1 MNRCHPHPLSKWTSF
16 ILALLAM
23 ALLAGCSSP
32 LDTVFAVQPT
42 PNGRFIQKV
51 TATPTVTLTPAITRE
66 AAAQASATPVP
77 LTPTPPPLEI
87 YQTDRLYQGIQPVTY
102 LDDACQYLYDRWN
115 PDNASPGTIV
125 LPIMYHGV
133 RKAGGSVADNITV
146 TEKYFKET
154 VARARELGYQTITVA
169 QLENFLQHNAY
180 IPPRSMLL
188 IIDDRRLGTVREHFL
203 PVLEAND
210 WTLVM
215 AYITGVINQQEWQ
228 QVKDVLATGLVEIEA
243 HGYLH
248 NGETYFTEFTPDE
261 IIHEEIYGPIKAF
274 EENLGYRPTAFIY
287 PGGDFTEKTVK
298 MVREAGYRLGFTI
311 HARGP
316 LMFNWIPQGE
326 KERAIGETLLTLP
339 RYWST
344 TAYKNLEDALI
355 YAEEAAAFARE
366 HRQSELDWY
375 SRYCSNYP
383 PIPAPV
389 IEITEEACDRCT
401 Y

>member
-1 MNRCHPHPLSKWTSF
+1 MNRRNPHPLSKRSGF
-16 ILALLAM
+16 LLALLAL
-23 ALLAGCSSP
+23 ALLAGCNSP
-32 LDTVFAVQPT
+32 LESVSAVRSTQVI
-42 PNGRFIQKV
+42 REILKIS
-51 TATPTVTLTPAITRE
+51 ATPTVT
-66 AAAQASATPVP
+66 ATPSP
-77 LTPTPPPLEI
+77 TPTLRPTPTRPTATPPPLEI

-102 LDDACQYLYDRWN
+102 IEDACQYLYDRWN

-133 RKAGGSVADNITV
+133 RKAGGSVVDNITV
-146 TEKYFKET
+146 TQKYFEET
-154 VARARELGYQTITVA
+154 VARARELGYQTITID

-180 IPPRSMLL
+180 IPPRSMVL

-203 PVLEAND
+203 PVLAEND

-215 AYITGVINQQEWQ
+215 AYITGVINQQEWK

-261 IIHEEIYGPIKAF
+261 VIQTEIYGPIEAF
-274 EENLGYRPTAFIY
+274 EENLGYRPKAFIF

-298 MVREAGYRLGFTI
+298 AVRDAGYQLGFTI

-326 KERAIGETLLTLP
+326 KERAIGEPLLTLP

-344 TAYKNLEDALI
+344 TAFKNLEDALL
-355 YAEEAAAFARE
+355 YAEEAAAFARTQ
-366 HRQSELDWY
+366 RSSELDWY
-375 SRYCSNYP
+375 SRYCSSYP
-383 PIPAPV
+383 PIPEPV